1 MRQIRLAI
9 ALLLLAALASC
20 GYNRLQAADEQASA
34 AWSEVLNQYQRRAD
48 LVPNLVNTV
57 KGAAGFEQATLE
69 AVTQARAQAGGVA
82 ATPALVN
89 DPQAFARFEAAQAQL
104 GGALSRLMVVV
115 ERYPEL
121 KSNANFQ
128 ELQAQMEGTEN
139 RIAVARMRYIA
150 AVQEYNVLVRSFP
163 SNLTAKVVGMPVMAN
178 FTVADER
185 GIAHPPVV
193 DLGFAPSSPSSP
205 AAAPPAG
212 SR

>member
-1 MRQIRLAI
+1 MRHVLLV
-9 ALLLLAALASC
+9 LLLLMATALSSC
-20 GYNRLQAADEQASA
+20 GYNRLQVADEQVAA

-69 AVTQARAQAGGVA
+69 AVTQARSQASGVA

-89 DPQAFARFEAAQAQL
+89 DPQAFARFEATQAQL

-115 ERYPEL
+115 ERYPDL
-121 KSNANFQ
+121 KANANFQ
-128 ELQAQMEGTEN
+128 ALQAQLEGTEN

-163 SNLTAKVVGMPVMAN
+163 SNLTAKVVGMQVKAN

-185 GIAHPPVV
+185 TIARPPVV
-193 DLGFAPSSPSSP
+193 DLGFAPSAP
-205 AAAPPAG
+205 ALAA